1 MMTVTTPL
9 KFPAVL
15 WLSIVLNQEGT
26 EGQDRDLQPSV
37 TLKSAR
43 AGVRPLEFLP
53 TEVIVWLQI

>member
-43 AGVRPLEFLP
+43 AKVRPLEFLP